1 MNGIEK
7 KMRQRCRTP
16 VSLRNMV
23 PRWRFLS
30 IWLGLRWAKNIPR
43 QKKANILAISVI
55 GIGIMTIII
64 GLSTGNGLQLE
75 IEKKIE
81 RFHGTYQIRPY
92 QTRLEGNLPPFS
104 TTELSL
110 DSSDFIEFLDTKFD
124 YHLAS
129 WKMGIITFA
138 DQLEGARLFG
148 FEAIPESILSVPFQG
163 KVPDWSKNSNS
174 VWISD
179 EMARKIGATAGD
191 EIQMHFSRGNRLS
204 PSIRYLKVSG
214 IFESS
219 ISEWEDPLVICSL
232 EIIQSLNKWESNQTQ
247 SILLYQ
253 KKNRF
258 LNEEIELNNFLPI
271 EFQAF
276 SSKEDFPQFYQWIK
290 LFDNNTYLL
299 GAILIIVA
307 SFNSVIVI
315 FIRIIEKKSS
325 ISILRAIGMNKPN
338 LYTSFMSLF
347 SPSILTGLGLGNLL
361 AFIFLF
367 SQSQF
372 GWIPLDSKTYYID
385 KVPISWPW
393 IDFLAANL
401 LIFLALTFTTLIT
414 STILSKIHPS
424 RVLQSQ

>member
-1 MNGIEK
+1 
-7 KMRQRCRTP
+7 MRQRCRTP

-92 QTRLEGNLPPFS
+92 QTRLEGNLAPFS

-163 KVPDWSKNSNS
+163 KVPDLSKN
-174 VWISD
+174 
-179 EMARKIGATAGD
+179 
-191 EIQMHFSRGNRLS
+191 
-204 PSIRYLKVSG
+204 
-214 IFESS
+214 
-219 ISEWEDPLVICSL
+219 
-232 EIIQSLNKWESNQTQ
+232 
-247 SILLYQ
+247 
-253 KKNRF
+253 
-258 LNEEIELNNFLPI
+258 
-271 EFQAF
+271 
-276 SSKEDFPQFYQWIK
+276 
-290 LFDNNTYLL
+290 
-299 GAILIIVA
+299 
-307 SFNSVIVI
+307 
-315 FIRIIEKKSS
+315 
-325 ISILRAIGMNKPN
+325 
-338 LYTSFMSLF
+338 
-347 SPSILTGLGLGNLL
+347 
-361 AFIFLF
+361 
-367 SQSQF
+367 
-372 GWIPLDSKTYYID
+372 
-385 KVPISWPW
+385 
-393 IDFLAANL
+393 
-401 LIFLALTFTTLIT
+401 
-414 STILSKIHPS
+414 
-424 RVLQSQ
+424 

>member
-30 IWLGLRWAKNIPR
+30 IWLGLRWAKNIQR
-43 QKKANILAISVI
+43 QKKASILAISVI
-55 GIGIMTIII
+55 GVGIMTILI
-64 GLSTGNGLQLE
+64 GLSTGNGLQTE

-92 QTRLEGNLPPFS
+92 QTRLEGNLLPFS

-110 DSSDFIEFLDTKFD
+110 DSSDFFEFIDTEFD
-124 YHLAS
+124 YHLTS
-129 WKMGIITFA
+129 WKMGIVTFS
-138 DQLEGARLFG
+138 DQMEGGRLFG
-148 FEAIPESILSVPFQG
+148 FKSIPKSILSVPFQG
-163 KVPDWSKNSNS
+163 KVPNWSKSPNS

-179 EMARKIGATAGD
+179 EMARKLGTTIGD

-219 ISEWEDPLVICSL
+219 ISEWEDPLIICSI
-232 EIIQSLNKWESNQTQ
+232 EIIQRLNKWEANQTQ

-253 KKNRF
+253 KNNTP
-258 LNEEIELNNFLPI
+258 LNEEIELNKFLPI
-271 EFQAF
+271 EFQTF
-276 SSKEDFPQFYQWIK
+276 SSEDDFPQFYQWIK

-299 GAILIIVA
+299 GVILIIVA

-325 ISILRAIGMNKPN
+325 VAILRAIGMRKSE
-338 LYTSFMSLF
+338 LYTAFMSLF
-347 SPSILTGLGLGNLL
+347 SQSILIGLVLGNFL

-367 SQSQF
+367 SQSKF
-372 GWIPLDSKTYYID
+372 KWLPLDPKTYYIST
-385 KVPISWPW
+385 VPISWPW
-393 IDFLAANL
+393 IDFLIANL
-401 LIFLALTFTTLIT
+401 LIFTALTVTTWVT
-414 STILSKIHPS
+414 SIILSKIHPS